1 LSTRQGKFD
10 GSLDLDG
17 TAYGADASLLDFD
30 GPPDGGNVEG
40 SLDFVGTK
48 DGIDDGLL
56 DSNGIT
62 KPSST
67 APWTRMVQPMT
78 RLTLMAQRMALTM
91 AHLTQ
96 ISLLLHSTNV
106 NLL

>member
-1 LSTRQGKFD
+1 M
-10 GSLDLDG
+10 LDSNG
-17 TAYGADASLLDFD
+17 TADGAEGNLLDFD
-30 GPPDGGNVEG
+30 GTADGGNVEG

-62 KPSST
+62 KASST
-67 APWTRMVQPMT
+67 ARWTRMVQPMT
-78 RLTLMAQRMALTM
+78 RLTLMAQRMALTTS
-91 AHLTQ
+91 HLTQ

>member
-1 LSTRQGKFD
+1 
-10 GSLDLDG
+10 
-17 TAYGADASLLDFD
+17 LLDFD

-48 DGIDDGLL
+48 DGVDNGLL

-62 KPSST
+62 KASST
-67 APWTRMVQPMT
+67 ARWTQMVQLMT
-78 RLTLMAQRMALTM
+78 RLTLMAQRMALTT